1 MRHLRTSARSAVTLL
16 AATGLVLA
24 GCGGGD
30 DTEEATPAAEETDA
44 ADAVTETS
52 APATEESETMAE
64 GSETMTEAGSEA
76 AAGGEVATGRGV
88 TAEPCPDGSPDR
100 GCIYLGVISDLSVGP
115 FAPLGVP
122 ITEAEGAFWDK
133 VNEDG
138 GIGGAYDVNIDEYT
152 QDAEYN
158 PQIHAEE
165 YEAIRGEVLALAQ
178 SLGTSQTLSV
188 ADAMASDSMVS
199 GPMTW
204 WSGWNFD
211 PLVLQ
216 SGSSYC
222 AAAMNGVDYVADDVS
237 SIAIVKFPGD
247 YGEDWAAGTRLA
259 AEANGIEVV
268 GEDITQVPISAG
280 GDTAPTVGALAGLD
294 PAPDAIFMATG
305 PSELGEIAGGLAQQ
319 GYQGR
324 YVGSNPTYNGALLD
338 SPVGPVLEASY
349 VVVGP
354 FAPYEGDTAAHEAL
368 REAVPEPAND
378 GATYGWLM
386 SYPLLSVL
394 EAAYEAGDLTPEGVA
409 SAATTATVDYQ
420 GALPDLDLSAS
431 PADQTVRTSNISA
444 PDAEGATGLAV
455 VEPEFAG
462 DSAAAYAFDEPCFSL
477 S

>member
-1 MRHLRTSARSAVTLL
+1 MRHLRTPARGMVAVA
-16 AATGLVLA
+16 AATALVLT
-24 GCGGGD
+24 GCGGD
-30 DTEEATPAAEETDA
+30 DAAEDA
-44 ADAVTETS
+44 TS
-52 APATEESETMAE
+52 APAEPTAATDDATEAPTETTSDAMSEEPTGAMSE
-64 GSETMTEAGSEA
+64 GSETA

-88 TAEPCPDGSPDR
+88 TAEPCPDGNPDR

-122 ITEAEGAFWDK
+122 ITEAEQAFWTA

-138 GIGGAYDVNIDEYT
+138 GIGGAYDVNISEYT

-165 YEAIRGEVLALAQ
+165 YESIRGEVLALAQ

-188 ADAMASDSMVS
+188 SDAMASDNMVS

-222 AAAMNGVDYVADDVS
+222 AAAMNGVDYVAEDVG

-247 YGEDWAAGTRLA
+247 YGEDWAAGTRIA
-259 AEANGIEVV
+259 AEAQGIEVL
-268 GEDITQVPISAG
+268 GEDVEQVPISAG
-280 GDTAPTVGALAGLD
+280 GDVAATVGTLAGLD

-305 PSELGEIAGGLAQQ
+305 PSELGEIVGGLAQQ

-338 SPVGPVLEASY
+338 SPVGPVLESSY

-354 FAPYEGDTAAHEAL
+354 FAPYEGDTPAHEAL

-394 EAAYEAGDLTPEGVA
+394 QAAHESGDLTPEGVA
-409 SAATTATVDYQ
+409 AAATSATVDYQ
-420 GALPDLDLSAS
+420 GALPDLDLSGS
-431 PADQTVRTSNISA
+431 PADQTVRVSNISQ
-444 PDAEGATGLAV
+444 PSAEGATGLTV
-455 VEPEFAG
+455 VEPEFGG
-462 DSAAAYAFDEPCFSL
+462 DTAAEHPFDEPCFNL